1 MSTFNQIINLSEV
14 TQKICANVM
23 TMTTKRNS
31 IKKIHEGQS
40 LIMVD
45 IENQVGASELTAES
59 VIEVR
64 TALDLLEG
72 ANLMHVVACSHHNA
86 KAVMFNWPKARI
98 ILKSGKDGADLAL
111 IEVATDERVGK
122 RFDRVVIAS
131 GDGIFAS
138 VAKDLSNEGVQVC
151 IVCGR
156 GALSKNL
163 KIQCPNVRY
172 LALRK
177 REIEEFGNV

>member
-1 MSTFNQIINLSEV
+1 MSEV
-14 TQKICANVM
+14 THKNCAIVL
-23 TMTTKRNS
+23 TMTTKRKP
-31 IKKIHEGQS
+31 IKKIHEGES

-45 IENQVGASELTAES
+45 IENQVGASELTAEN
-59 VIEVR
+59 VVEVK

-72 ANLMHVVACSHHNA
+72 AGVMHVVACSHHNA

-131 GDGIFAS
+131 GDGIFAE
-138 VAKDLSNEGVQVC
+138 VAKDLSNDGVQVC

-163 KIQCPNVRY
+163 ELQCPNVRY
-172 LALRK
+172 LALSA
-177 REIEEFGNV
+177 RELKEFGNV